1 MSKVFDT
8 EMKKSLAN
16 RIQNIKNKSDIKEIK
31 KLILDN
37 NPELDSTTNTNG
49 LFLRFQKLSQETY
62 PKIKKFLDIRDKQEK
77 LKEIQSEIMDS
88 EALSEEIKF
97 LTETSES
104 ASAKNSIIKKYRLTN
119 EETNLMNRIKY
130 EKNIE
135 ENAKTDPDEIADI
148 FVHTKINNASTSST
162 SQKKK
167 SK

>member
-31 KLILDN
+31 KLILEN

-49 LFLRFQKLSQETY
+49 LFLRFQKLTSETY

-77 LKEIQSEIMDS
+77 LKEIQSELLDS

-97 LTETSES
+97 LTETSDTKMS
-104 ASAKNSIIKKYRLTN
+104 KKYRLTN
-119 EETNLMNRIKY
+119 EETNLLNRMKY

-135 ENAKTDPDEIADI
+135 ENAKIDINENADI
-148 FVHTKINNASTSST
+148 FVHNTKKN
-162 SQKKK
+162 

>member
-16 RIQNIKNKSDIKEIK
+16 RIQNIKSKNDIKEIK
-31 KLILDN
+31 KLILVN

-49 LFLRFQKLSQETY
+49 LFLRFQKLSSETY
-62 PKIKKFLDIRDKQEK
+62 PKIKKFLDARDKQEK
-77 LKEIQSEIMDS
+77 IKELQSEILDS

-97 LTETSES
+97 LTDTSDVKMS
-104 ASAKNSIIKKYRLTN
+104 KKYRLTN
-119 EETNLMNRIKY
+119 EETNLLNRMKY

-135 ENAKTDPDEIADI
+135 ENAKDEENTDI
-148 FVHTKINNASTSST
+148 FVHNTKKN
-162 SQKKK
+162 

>member
-16 RIQNIKNKSDIKEIK
+16 RIQNIKNKNDIKEIK
-31 KLILDN
+31 KLILEN

-49 LFLRFQKLSQETY
+49 LFLRFQKLTSETY
-62 PKIKKFLDIRDKQEK
+62 PKIKKFLDVRDKQEK
-77 LKEIQSEIMDS
+77 LKEIQSELLDS

-97 LTETSES
+97 LTETSDTKMS
-104 ASAKNSIIKKYRLTN
+104 KKYRLTN
-119 EETNLMNRIKY
+119 EETNLLNRMKY

-135 ENAKTDPDEIADI
+135 ENAKTDVDENADI
-148 FVHTKINNASTSST
+148 FVHNTKKN
-162 SQKKK
+162 